1 MSLIND
7 ALRKARQAAAEHEA
21 QQPDTVF
28 RAPKAYP
35 SRTPPRRSGVAVL
48 ASVAVMA
55 GLAGAAVAWWAVGQR
70 EQPVAAVEPG
80 PTPSPTAYV
89 EEPDDP
95 APALSPTP
103 IVEALQA
110 EAPAVAPVESAEETA
125 VVVVATPTP
134 TAPLVA
140 AIQEPAPVP
149 APQERSGETSG
160 DRVFVLDA
168 DLGYATLSLGYIVA
182 RPVNPFAEIN
192 GIEVSVGSEVEG
204 FRVEKIEADRVVL
217 RDEKGELV
225 LRVP

>member
-21 QQPDTVF
+21 QQPDVTF
-28 RAPKAYP
+28 RAPTAYP
-35 SRTPPRRSGVAVL
+35 SRGPRRRSGVTML

-55 GLAGAAVAWWAVGQR
+55 GLVGAAVGWWAVGR
-70 EQPVAAVEPG
+70 RERPVATVVPTPTASPTTVIEQPID
-80 PTPSPTAYV
+80 PTPEPT
-89 EEPDDP
+89 
-95 APALSPTP
+95 ST
-103 IVEALQA
+103 
-110 EAPAVAPVESAEETA
+110 AVVSIQLGEETA
-125 VVVVATPTP
+125 VILVPPPTP
-134 TAPLVA
+134 A
-140 AIQEPAPVP
+140 ALHIATDLEPTPAPT
-149 APQERSGETSG
+149 QQKKT

-192 GIEVSVGSEVEG
+192 GAEVFIGSEVEG

-217 RDEKGELV
+217 QDEKGELV

>member
-1 MSLIND
+1 VSLIND

-21 QQPDTVF
+21 QQPDTAF

-35 SRTPPRRSGVAVL
+35 SRSAPRRSGVVVL
-48 ASVAVMA
+48 ALVAVMA

-70 EQPVAAVEPG
+70 EQPVAAVVPM
-80 PTPSPTAYV
+80 PTPSPA
-89 EEPDDP
+89 
-95 APALSPTP
+95 P
-103 IVEALQA
+103 IVEAPQA
-110 EAPAVAPVESAEETA
+110 EAPAVVPVESAEETA

-134 TAPLVA
+134 STPQIATTR
-140 AIQEPAPVP
+140 EPAPEP
-149 APQERSGETSG
+149 TPQKRPGTATN
-160 DRVFVLDA
+160 DRVFDLDA
-168 DLGYATLSLGYIVA
+168 DLGYVTLSLGYIVA